1 MYRRRRPA
9 RHPTSQPAPKGSA
22 PNARCAD
29 HPAGVSHGQCAC
41 RQVRRGPGR
50 RPPKQAAAAAG
61 PLPAAGRCAM
71 PLKVP
76 GLAIAYS
83 GCQSPCYPRHGTQG
97 QPPCAPT
104 TYDIPWLVFL
114 PRRKTAAPSFCAQEP
129 LARSLSHGDVR
140 QGVGVS
146 KKIQHAHSPAPGGPA
161 PPYLLGY
168 PRSCWNETSQS
179 RS

>member
-1 MYRRRRPA
+1 MAPESVRAKRAGCGPEQNLYRRGRPA
-9 RHPTSQPAPKGSA
+9 RHRASQPAPKGSA
-22 PNARCAD
+22 PVARCAD
-29 HPAGVSHGQCAC
+29 PAGVPQLGQTSGGC
-41 RQVRRGPGR
+41 REVRN
-50 RPPKQAAAAAG
+50 AAQSS
-61 PLPAAGRCAM
+61 RI
-71 PLKVP
+71 
-76 GLAIAYS
+76 AIAYS